1 MRIRWVR
8 DTFVLCKVRV
18 YREKFPSD
26 LNNSCYKTTKTTLNC
41 VTLQFKFN
49 NYYNF
54 KLSLRINPTM
64 KFLTFTVSPALQF
77 LVGLHKSAPLSA
89 ASRSNKRTYRYSES
103 ALELST
109 SEQKSRSRFKFQ
121 ISISPVILTA

>member
-1 MRIRWVR
+1 MGPIPLSCARM
-8 DTFVLCKVRV
+8 VRV
-18 YREKFPSD
+18 CREKFPSD
-26 LNNSCYKTTKTTLNC
+26 LNNSYKTTKTTLNC

-64 KFLTFTVSPALQF
+64 KCLTFTVSPALQF
-77 LVGLHKSAPLSA
+77 LIGVHKSAPLSA
-89 ASRSNKRTYRYSES
+89 ASRSNKRTCRYSES

-121 ISISPVILTA
+121 ISISPVFLTA